1 MLKTPLPKWQK
12 TASGTLNLI
21 GFYSKKGT
29 QTSQKFNSG
38 FTIGKKNIRQPTTK
52 EHLAPRIIG
61 GAPM

>member
-12 TASGTLNLI
+12 TASETLNSL
-21 GFYSKKGT
+21 GFIQKKDT
-29 QTSQKFNSG
+29 LTLPNLNSG